1 MKWKNTLNATRNES
15 LMLVSIVAL
24 IIIIAYMH
32 KKQVSSLE
40 NTVIEIYEDRLVA
53 KGYIFE
59 LTKKINAKKTS
70 LNFETNNV
78 EDDVIANHAI
88 SRLIESYGQT
98 NLTNEEV
105 AGLNKLREN
114 IGLSAEFETQ
124 MVKDMPLA
132 ERIKIKES
140 LSRQY
145 DVVLS
150 DLEGLSEIQLFEGK
164 KLLESTD
171 QIVAS
176 NVLTNRLELA
186 LIVVVSLV
194 FLVILS
200 PKAAGIKKKILHT

>member
-15 LMLVSIVAL
+15 LMLVSVVL
-24 IIIIAYMH
+24 MIIIIAYMH

-40 NTVIEIYEDRLVA
+40 KTIIEIYEDRLVA

-70 LNFETNNV
+70 LNFENKEM
-78 EDDVIANHAI
+78 EDGIIVNHAI
-88 SRLIESYGQT
+88 NRLIESYGQT
-98 NLTNEEV
+98 NLTSEEV
-105 AGLNKLREN
+105 AGLDQLRQN
-114 IGLSAEFETQ
+114 VSLSAEYETQ
-124 MVKDMPLA
+124 MVKDLPLA
-132 ERIKIKES
+132 ERIRIKEN
-140 LSRQY
+140 LALQY
-145 DVVLS
+145 DVILS
-150 DLEGLSEIQLFEGK
+150 DLEVLSEIQLFEGK